1 MHCFSVENFQTL
13 NMPDIMTI
21 TPTYAL
27 KKGKQVND
35 TKHNSSSQDGV
46 AFYLY
51 AVVEAHSCIKVN
63 VILRYHLK
71 ILK

>member
-1 MHCFSVENFQTL
+1 MQCFSVENFQTL
-13 NMPDIMTI
+13 DMPDIMTI

-35 TKHNSSSQDGV
+35 TNHNSSSQDGV

-51 AVVEAHSCIKVN
+51 AVVVAHSCIKVN

>member
-13 NMPDIMTI
+13 DMPDIMTI

-35 TKHNSSSQDGV
+35 TKHTSSSQDGV

-51 AVVEAHSCIKVN
+51 AVVVAHSCIKVN